1 MTKNNT
7 EEKDEKI
14 LTWKLKSLPT
24 VEQIKELRETGIITK
39 EEARQL
45 LFKEETPKSD
55 ADRVAALEEMVKT
68 LQEMTQELLN
78 KPNNIVNVPFVRTI
92 EVAPRQR
99 PYWNEIWMST
109 GSGSITTT
117 QSLPNGHTAFTV
129 NTGNRIVS

>member
-1 MTKNNT
+1 MTKT
-7 EEKDEKI
+7 KDEQNEEKI
-14 LTWKLKSLPT
+14 LTWKLRNPPT
-24 VEQIKELRETGIITK
+24 VEQVKELQETGIITK

-45 LFKEETPKSD
+45 LFKEETPKTD
-55 ADRVAALEEMVKT
+55 ADRVAALEQMVKT
-68 LQEMTQELLN
+68 LQDMTQELLN
-78 KPNNIVNVPFVRTI
+78 KPNNTVNLPYVRTI

-117 QSLPNGHTAFTV
+117 QTLPNGHTAFTV